1 MLMACF
7 VIMQRST
14 MVGGVRYEIIAKLKK
29 KSGINRLNN
38 WEVLIWIEE
47 LRFMVISQ

>member
-1 MLMACF
+1 MACF

-29 KSGINRLNN
+29 NQALTG
-38 WEVLIWIEE
+38 
-47 LRFMVISQ
+47 